1 MVGHSAEMATL
12 TEATG
17 RLKPTLPKSNLSSAL
32 IDWQSKSDMKESPP
46 DVPWGTKLK
55 LQKIAAVTGQER
67 SGNTGLRVS
76 RQFCA

>member
-32 IDWQSKSDMKESPP
+32 IDWQSESDM
-46 DVPWGTKLK
+46 
-55 LQKIAAVTGQER
+55 
-67 SGNTGLRVS
+67 
-76 RQFCA
+76 